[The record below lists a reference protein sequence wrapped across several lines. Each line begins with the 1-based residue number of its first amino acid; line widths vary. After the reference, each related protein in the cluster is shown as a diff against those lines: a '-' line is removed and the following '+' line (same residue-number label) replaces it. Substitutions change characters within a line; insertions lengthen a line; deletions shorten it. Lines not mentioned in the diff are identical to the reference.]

1 MNFNHFLDRIDDINL
16 SFDQK
21 KRLFDVIKDIIN
33 ENSNSEDIKVELKVI
48 QNSLDR
54 LFTDITSINKNITSI
69 KQDII
74 KLKNTQL
81 DNYHIQ
87 ISSSEFSY
95 KVNNKTIFEIYNN
108 ISQKSN
114 WVITDFEFGHSS
126 ILLDTKPF
134 IFTISTDNNDIIINP
149 SFNKKVISSDT
160 EIFKTGDTFTL
171 VNSDG
176 VDSTVYDYNG
186 ILDKLGVNNIFSSI
200 FISIYDENNTI
211 YKVGTNMIFRNVLK
225 NG

>member
-1 MNFNHFLDRIDDINL
+1 MNFNQFLDRIDDINL
-16 SFDQK
+16 SISQK
-21 KRLFDVIKDIIN
+21 KRIFDVIKDIIN
-33 ENSNSEDIKVELKVI
+33 ENSSSEDIKSELKLI
-48 QNSLDR
+48 QNSLDG
-54 LFTDITSINKNITSI
+54 LFNDITSINKNITSI
-69 KQDII
+69 EQDII

-81 DNYHIQ
+81 DNYYLQ
-87 ISSSEFSY
+87 ILGGEFSY
-95 KVNNKTIFEIYNN
+95 KVNDKTIFEIHNK

-114 WVITDFEFGHSS
+114 WVITDFEFGHPS
-126 ILLDTKPF
+126 ILLNTEPF
-134 IFTISTDNNDIIINP
+134 IFTINTDNHDIVINP

-160 EIFKTGDTFTL
+160 EIFKTGNTFTL

-186 ILDKLGVNNIFSSI
+186 ILDKLGVNKIFSST
-200 FISIYDENNTI
+200 FISIYDENNII